1 MIDILKK
8 WIISR
13 LKERSTLDGV
23 ILISAGI
30 VYLVL
35 KPIAIFVAY
44 AAIVYG
50 IWTIWK
56 AE

>member
-8 WIISR
+8 WTIAR

-30 VYLVL
+30 AYLVL

-50 IWTIWK
+50 GWTIWK